1 MRLVILNTYD
11 EVSEWT
17 ATYIKDRI
25 KKFNPTADKPFV
37 LGLPTGNHKSFS
49 TLSRCFLI
57 RWHSVGYVQEI
68 DRVPAQRRR
77 IVQVRDY
84 F

>member
-25 KKFNPTADKPFV
+25 NNFNPSADKPFV
-37 LGLPTGNHKSFS
+37 LGLPTGKEFKG
-49 TLSRCFLI
+49 
-57 RWHSVGYVQEI
+57 V
-68 DRVPAQRRR
+68 
-77 IVQVRDY
+77 
-84 F
+84 